1 MESCKCTGDRPIQI
15 ASGYIIC
22 GVCKLRLAPVTVGP
36 DDPDEWRE
44 CESCEELQARVKSLE
59 ADVEHLTYANMQ
71 MAPQLV
77 RLRARNKELREG
89 ADTPSDSEKGGE

>member
-1 MESCKCTGDRPIQI
+1 MSD
-15 ASGYIIC
+15 SD
-22 GVCKLRLAPVTVGP
+22 LLTVA
-36 DDPDEWRE
+36 EAEIER
-44 CESCEELQARVKSLE
+44 LQARVKSLE

-89 ADTPSDSEKGGE
+89 ADTPSATQEGG